1 MPSRTT
7 SLVRRIGASAP
18 RALGVACLACLAAN
32 VIASV
37 ASAQT
42 AGAPAPPQPQQTE
55 PAPTEGPGRNSA
67 TPPLAS
73 PAETP
78 APAAAQPPIVV
89 RLEPIR
95 LGPELA
101 LATAVSNSADANA
114 DVFMVI
120 DREGRAALDDPS
132 VPAALHDAIERALAA
147 SQFQPAR
154 ANGAA
159 VPSRVRVRLPIV
171 ALLPPSGSVSASA
184 TQPLALHIPGAA
196 PPGAASATPGSA
208 ASTTTSPLAA
218 ATAQPQPPAAS
229 GGGASKPP
237 AAPDSGETPTFG
249 ARGRVERPASPTVQH
264 LESQEMREL
273 PGSFGDPFRVLD
285 TLPGVVPALSGLPY
299 VYVRGAPPAGTVYYY
314 DGIQVPQLFHLALG
328 PAVVHPALISGVD
341 FYPSVAPARYGRY
354 TGGVLAGGARPS
366 TPPAAIGGE
375 LELRL
380 IDINGMLEAP
390 IGGGSLRVAG
400 RYGYPGPI
408 LGVISPDVD
417 LAYWDYQTQL
427 SLPITPHDRFELT
440 WFGSFDRVGSNNSRI
455 SVSTITL
462 EFHRAELRLIHEIG
476 RWELGSALQLGWDR
490 SAFEGGLNVSSA
502 RIGPRVYAA
511 WRGDGGL
518 RLRFGADLIGSVGK
532 ITAPK
537 NQDMSDV
544 EIIVPPYAADVAGRS
559 VGGVY
564 AELSWPVERDLTLDL
579 GLRSDLWLTGS
590 RWDAAVDPRFS
601 VTWRSQ
607 PKLEWHAA
615 VGLGHQPA
623 VFLIPLPGI
632 ADVGLDHGLQTAV
645 QTEAGVSI
653 DLPLDVRLET
663 NLYFQYLT
671 RNLFPD
677 LVLDTAESC
686 DSLPIQIADRAARCQ
701 DRYPRASAIAYGL
714 EVFLHRD
721 MTERLSGW
729 LSYTLGWA
737 DAHADEGYSFTPS
750 FDVRHLANLVL
761 QYSIVEG
768 FEVGARLHFRT
779 GKMANMT
786 FLRDSPIRYE
796 QRLPAFGRVDVMFGY
811 RWQTSWAKLRLALE
825 WWNLTLSREA
835 TGIQCTDGVDTAR
848 NPLSATPC
856 EVTYAPAIFLPNL
869 GLRADF

>member
-1 MPSRTT
+1 MPLKTT
-7 SLVRRIGASAP
+7 SPVQRIGASAT
-18 RALGVACLACLAAN
+18 ALAVAYLAWVAADG
-32 VIASV
+32 V
-37 ASAQT
+37 ASAQQT
-42 AGAPAPPQPQQTE
+42 PSSAPL
-55 PAPTEGPGRNSA
+55 TEGPVGNSA
-67 TPPLAS
+67 TPPAAS

-78 APAAAQPPIVV
+78 SAEPPVV
-89 RLEPIR
+89 VKLEPIH
-95 LGPELA
+95 LGDELA
-101 LATAVSNSADANA
+101 LALSNSAAAHLDAF
-114 DVFMVI
+114 VVI
-120 DREGRAALDDPS
+120 DREGHAKLDDDS
-132 VPAALHDAIERALAA
+132 VIADLRNAIEAALAA

-154 ANGAA
+154 SNGAP
-159 VPSRVRVRLPIV
+159 VPARVRVRLPI
-171 ALLPPSGSVSASA
+171 LGPPLNIPKPERAA
-184 TQPLALHIPGAA
+184 QPLALTIPSAAQPPAAGSA
-196 PPGAASATPGSA
+196 PPGAATPEQK
-208 ASTTTSPLAA
+208 PNPR
-218 ATAQPQPPAAS
+218 QP
-229 GGGASKPP
+229 
-237 AAPDSGETPTFG
+237 APDSGETPTFG

-264 LESQEMREL
+264 LESQELREL
-273 PGSFGDPFRVLD
+273 PGAFGDPFRVLD

-390 IGGGSLRVAG
+390 VGGGSLRVAG

-408 LGVISPDVD
+408 LGLLSPDVD

-427 SLPITPHDRFELT
+427 SLPLTPHDRFEFT
-440 WFGSFDRVGSNNSRI
+440 WFGSFDRVGSNNRRI
-455 SVSTITL
+455 SINTITL
-462 EFHRAELRLIHEIG
+462 EFHRAELRLIHETG
-476 RWELGSALQLGWDR
+476 RWEFGSALQLGWDR

-502 RIGPRVYAA
+502 RIGPRVFAT
-511 WRGDGGL
+511 WRGDRGL
-518 RLRFGADLIGSVGK
+518 RLRVGGDVISSVGR
-532 ITAPK
+532 IRAPE
-537 NQDMSDV
+537 NQDMTDV
-544 EIIVPPYAADVAGRS
+544 AITVPPYAADVAGRS

-564 AELSWPVERDLTLDL
+564 AELAWPIEEDLTLDL

-590 RWDAAVDPRFS
+590 RTQTAVDPRLS
-601 VTWRSQ
+601 ITWRSE

-615 VGLGHQPA
+615 LGLGHQPS

-645 QTEAGVSI
+645 QTEAGLKI
-653 DLPLDVRLET
+653 DLPLDVQLET

-671 RNLFPD
+671 KNIFPD
-677 LVLDTAESC
+677 LVLDQMDSC
-686 DSLPIQIADRAARCQ
+686 DSLPPQIADLAARCQ
-701 DRYPRASAIAYGL
+701 NRYPRASAVAYGL
-714 EVFLHRD
+714 EVFLHRA

-737 DAHADEGYSFTPS
+737 SAHADEGYDFTPS

-761 QYSIVEG
+761 QYRIGAG
-768 FEVGARLHFRT
+768 FDVGARLHFRT

-786 FLRDSPIRYE
+786 FLRGGPIRYE
-796 QRLPAFGRVDVMFGY
+796 QRLPSFFRADVTASY
-811 RWQTSWAKLRLALE
+811 SWQTSWAKLRLALE
-825 WWNLTLSREA
+825 WWNLTLAREA
-835 TGIQCTDGVDTAR
+835 TNIQCTDGVDAGR
-848 NPLSATPC
+848 NPLNVTPC
-856 EVTYAPAIFLPNL
+856 KVTYAPAIFLPNL

>member
-1 MPSRTT
+1 M
-7 SLVRRIGASAP
+7 
-18 RALGVACLACLAAN
+18 ACLTCLAAN
-32 VIASV
+32 VSTSV

-42 AGAPAPPQPQQTE
+42 ADTPSAQPRQTE
-55 PAPTEGPGRNSA
+55 PRAPTEGTVGKSA

-73 PAETP
+73 PAETL
-78 APAAAQPPIVV
+78 APAGAQPPIVV

-95 LGPELA
+95 LGSELA
-101 LATAVSNSADANA
+101 LATAVSSSADANV
-114 DVFMVI
+114 DVFVVI
-120 DREGRAALDDPS
+120 DRDGRAKLDDPS
-132 VPAALHDAIERALAA
+132 APVALHDAIESALAA

-154 ANGAA
+154 ANGAT
-159 VPSRVRVRLPIV
+159 VPARVRVRLPSL
-171 ALLPPSGSVSASA
+171 ALPLPDGPAAVPA
-184 TQPLALHIPGAA
+184 TQPLGPRVTGAA
-196 PPGAASATPGSA
+196 PPPAASAVPASAA
-208 ASTTTSPLAA
+208 ASTTSPPTA
-218 ATAQPQPPAAS
+218 ATGPLQPPASS
-229 GGGASKPP
+229 GRGASKPP
-237 AAPDSGETPTFG
+237 ATPDSGETPTFG

-264 LESQEMREL
+264 LESQELREL
-273 PGSFGDPFRVLD
+273 PGAFGDPFRVLD

-366 TPPAAIGGE
+366 TPPAAVGGE

-380 IDINGMLEAP
+380 IDINGMLEVP
-390 IGGGSLRVAG
+390 VGGGSLRVAG

-408 LGVISPDVD
+408 LGLISPDVD

-427 SLPITPHDRFELT
+427 SLPITPRDRFELT

-455 SVSTITL
+455 RVSTITL
-462 EFHRAELRLIHEIG
+462 EFHRAELRLIHEAG
-476 RWELGSALQLGWDR
+476 RWEFGSALQLGWDR

-511 WRGDGGL
+511 WRGDRGL
-518 RLRFGADLIGSVGK
+518 RLRLGADLIGSVGK
-532 ITAPK
+532 IAAPK
-537 NQDMSDV
+537 NQDLSEV

-559 VGGVY
+559 VGGAY
-564 AELSWPVERDLTLDL
+564 AELSWPVEPDLTLDL

-590 RWDAAVDPRFS
+590 RVQSAVDPRFS

-645 QTEAGVSI
+645 QTEAGVRI
-653 DLPLDVRLET
+653 ELPLDVRLES

-686 DSLPIQIADRAARCQ
+686 DSLPVQIAELAPRCR
-701 DRYPRASAIAYGL
+701 DRYPRASAVAYGL
-714 EVFLHRD
+714 ELFLHRN

-737 DAHADEGYSFTPS
+737 NAHADEGYSFTPS

-761 QYSIVEG
+761 QYTIVDG

-786 FLRDSPIRYE
+786 FLRDGPIRYE
-796 QRLPAFGRVDVMFGY
+796 QRLPAFVRADVMLGY
-811 RWQTSWAKLRLALE
+811 RWHTSWAKLRLALE
-825 WWNLTLSREA
+825 WWNLTFSREA
-835 TGIQCTDGVDTAR
+835 TGIQCTEGPEIGR
-848 NPLSATPC
+848 NPLKATPC
-856 EVTYAPAIFLPNL
+856 KVTYAPAIFLPNI

>member
-1 MPSRTT
+1 
-7 SLVRRIGASAP
+7 
-18 RALGVACLACLAAN
+18 
-32 VIASV
+32 
-37 ASAQT
+37 
-42 AGAPAPPQPQQTE
+42 
-55 PAPTEGPGRNSA
+55 
-67 TPPLAS
+67 
-73 PAETP
+73 
-78 APAAAQPPIVV
+78 VV

-101 LATAVSNSADANA
+101 LATAVSNSADANL
-114 DVFMVI
+114 DVFVVI
-120 DREGRAALDDPS
+120 GRNGRATLDDPS
-132 VPAALHDAIERALAA
+132 ALVALHDAIEIALAA

-154 ANGAA
+154 AMGAA
-159 VPSRVRVRLPIV
+159 VPARVRVRLPIQ
-171 ALLPPSGSVSASA
+171 ALPPANGPTPIPASQLLAPQVSIPA
-184 TQPLALHIPGAA
+184 PLTAANTVSGAA
-196 PPGAASATPGSA
+196 A
-208 ASTTTSPLAA
+208 ASTASPATAA
-218 ATAQPQPPAAS
+218 AGRPQPLS
-229 GGGASKPP
+229 NRGGASKSP
-237 AAPDSGETPTFG
+237 ASPDSGETPTFG
-249 ARGRVERPASPTVQH
+249 ARGRVERPASATVER
-264 LESQEMREL
+264 LESQELREL
-273 PGSFGDPFRVLD
+273 PGAFGDPFRVLD

-328 PAVVHPALISGVD
+328 PAVIHPALISGVD

-375 LELRL
+375 LELRS

-390 IGGGSLRVAG
+390 VGGGSLRVAG

-408 LGVISPDVD
+408 LGLISPDVD

-427 SLPITPHDRFELT
+427 SLPIAAHDRFELS
-440 WFGSFDRVGSNNSRI
+440 WFGSFDRVGSNNRRI
-455 SVSTITL
+455 RISTITL
-462 EFHRAELRLIHEIG
+462 EFHRAELRLIHEAG
-476 RWELGSALQLGWDR
+476 RWEIGSALQLGWDR

-502 RIGPRVYAA
+502 RIGPRLYGA

-518 RLRFGADLIGSVGK
+518 RLRLGADLIGSVGK
-532 ITAPK
+532 ITAPA
-537 NQDMSDV
+537 NQDTTDI

-559 VGGVY
+559 VGGAY
-564 AELSWPVERDLTLDL
+564 AELSWPIEPDLTLDL

-590 RWDAAVDPRFS
+590 RLQSAVDPRVS
-601 VTWRSQ
+601 LKWRSE

-632 ADVGLDHGLQTAV
+632 AEVGLDHGLQTAV

-653 DLPLDVRLET
+653 DLPLDVRLES

-677 LVLDTAESC
+677 LVLDTAKSC
-686 DSLPIQIADRAARCQ
+686 DSLPVQIADMAPRCQ
-701 DRYPRASAIAYGL
+701 DRYPRASAVAYGL

-721 MTERLSGW
+721 MTKRLSGW

-737 DAHADEGYSFTPS
+737 HAHADEGYSFTPS

-761 QYSIVEG
+761 QYTIADG
-768 FEVGARLHFRT
+768 FEVGARLHFRS

-786 FLRDSPIRYE
+786 FLREDPIRYE
-796 QRLPAFGRVDVMFGY
+796 QRLPAFFRADLTFGY

-835 TGIQCTDGVDTAR
+835 TGIQCTDGVDAGR

-856 EVTYAPAIFLPNL
+856 KVTYAPAIFLPNL